1 MVWRLRSR
9 STTHQTT
16 RSRVRFVRLL
26 VCAAAVVGAYAAF
39 ALVQAWFPVYFPR
52 SRLRRIN
59 VAVLIAV
66 ESVYQVLVIVLPLLL
81 ATATIVVIRA
91 RKRRQPCPWGARV
104 LALASA
110 LLVGSVVVELSAAAW
125 LRSTR
130 VTIPRL
136 PTQFADPPSDREIDL
151 LVIGESS
158 AAGVPYSHWL
168 SVGHIVGWKLEEA
181 LHGRPVRLDIQAKAG
196 HTLAHMQDELAHT
209 WRRPDLAIIYAG
221 HNEFQA
227 IYNWSHGAYH
237 YADET
242 PSIRLTF
249 QERFRRCSPLCRMIQ
264 INVDRLRMSVPP
276 PRIVTRKLVDVP
288 VCTPAEYAERL
299 YNFRTRLEVTVA
311 YLERLGAVIVM
322 IIPPAN
328 DATFEPN
335 RSILPASTPRAEREA
350 FADAFRNARAAE
362 AESVDQTI
370 AAFQALIAREPGFAE
385 SHFRLARL
393 LERKGDREAA
403 YTHYAKAR
411 DLDGFPMRC
420 TSDFQ
425 NVYRQVAARHLGV
438 MLIDGLEELRSRSP
452 TGLLDDQFFNDG
464 FHPSLNG
471 HAVLAEAVLGRL
483 HERRAFGWP
492 ADAARPVVTP
502 TAVADHFGMD
512 RSRWCEVCRYA
523 VWFYVNTAYIRHD
536 PTERVARATRYREAA
551 PRILAGESFEAI
563 AMPGLGPQPAGPAN
577 AATKENRVRSHAGGL

>member
-1 MVWRLRSR
+1 MMWRRRTR
-9 STTHQTT
+9 STTNQSPGAPW
-16 RSRVRFVRLL
+16 RSVRLL
-26 VCAAAVVGAYAAF
+26 AWAAAAVGAYVAF
-39 ALVQAWFPVYFPR
+39 TLVSAWFPVYFPR

-59 VAVLIAV
+59 IALLVAVEACYRVLII
-66 ESVYQVLVIVLPLLL
+66 SLPILV
-81 ATATIVVIRA
+81 AASAFVVVHA
-91 RKRRQPCPWGARV
+91 RKRRQTCRCGGRA

-110 LLVGSVVVELSAAAW
+110 LLVGSVFVELGAAAW
-125 LRSTR
+125 LWSTR
-130 VTIPRL
+130 VTIPWL
-136 PTQFADPPSDREIDL
+136 PTQFPDPPGDREIDL

-181 LHGRPVRLDIQAKAG
+181 LHDRPVRLDIQAKAG

-249 QERFRRCSPLCRMIQ
+249 QELFRRCSPFCRMIQ
-264 INVDRLRMSVPP
+264 INLDRLRMSVPP
-276 PRIVTRKLVDVP
+276 PRIVTRELVDVP
-288 VCTPAEYAERL
+288 VYTPAEYAERL
-299 YNFRTRLEVTVA
+299 HSFRTRLEVTVA

-335 RSILPASTPRAEREA
+335 RSMLPASTSRAEREA
-350 FADAFRNARAAE
+350 FAEAFRRALAAE
-362 AESVDQTI
+362 SESVDQRI
-370 AAFQALIAREPGFAE
+370 AAFRALIARQPGFAE

-425 NVYRQVAARHLGV
+425 NAYREVAARHPGV
-438 MLIDGLEELRSRSP
+438 MLIDGLEELRGRSP
-452 TGLLDDQFFNDG
+452 TGLLDHLFFNDG

-471 HAVLAEAVLGRL
+471 HTALAEAVLGRL
-483 HERRAFGWP
+483 YQRRAFGWP
-492 ADAARPVVTP
+492 ADAARPDVTP

-512 RSRWCEVCRYA
+512 RSRWNEVCRYGA
-523 VWFYVNTAYIRHD
+523 WFYVNTAYIRHD
-536 PTERVARATRYREAA
+536 PTERIARATRFREAGQ
-551 PRILAGESFEAI
+551 RILAGESFSAI
-563 AMPGLGPQPAGPAN
+563 AMPGLGPQPADPAN
-577 AATKENRVRSHAGGL
+577 AATKENRVRSHAGGS